1 MLRLVS
7 ECSQACLW
15 SASGDSEFDLCLVL
29 YLFCLGGP
37 LEWDDQDNTRSLRG
51 SCINLKPYM
60 FVNLKKHT
68 LLIKKKV

>member
-7 ECSQACLW
+7 ECCQACLW

-37 LEWDDQDNTRSLRG
+37 LEWDD
-51 SCINLKPYM
+51 
-60 FVNLKKHT
+60 
-68 LLIKKKV
+68 